1 MIQSK
6 IYNPE
11 LKNMKTLKGQE
22 LKEAQRYIRKAAD
35 FSGESICSKFRIG
48 AVLEKN
54 GKIIGKGFNGPIG
67 KACNPCLLN
76 LLHKGIKTE
85 LCFAMHAEER
95 AVVDAIEKGHDTS
108 GTTLYTTYVK
118 NNKPTSTE
126 DSFCAHC
133 SRILLESDVERVV
146 LPEKGGLSSYDINE
160 FYDLSFDKFIEKNYI
175 M

>member
-1 MIQSK
+1 
-6 IYNPE
+6 
-11 LKNMKTLKGQE
+11 MKTLRGQE
-22 LKEAQRYIRKAAD
+22 LKEAKEYIKKAAEV
-35 FSGESICSKFRIG
+35 SGQTICSVRRIG
-48 AVLEKN
+48 AVLVDKK
-54 GKIIGKGFNGPIG
+54 GKIIGKGFNGPMG
-67 KACNPCLLN
+67 HKCNPCLLK
-76 LLHKGIKTE
+76 LLAKGVKTE

-108 GTTLYTTYVK
+108 GTTLYTAYVK

-133 SRILLESDVERVV
+133 SRILLESDVKRVV